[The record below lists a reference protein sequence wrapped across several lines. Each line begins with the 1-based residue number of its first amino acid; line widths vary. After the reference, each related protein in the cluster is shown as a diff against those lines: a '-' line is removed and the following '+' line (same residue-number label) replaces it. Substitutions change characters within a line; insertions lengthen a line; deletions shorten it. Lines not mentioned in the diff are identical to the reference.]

1 MKVKVLKKFKDRHTN
16 EIHEVNKVLTI
27 SKERYEEILAV
38 GEFVEEIKKPKK
50 ESAKEAE

>member
-1 MKVKVLKKFKDRHTN
+1 MKVKVLERFKDRHTN

-38 GEFVEEIKKPKK
+38 GRFVEEVKKPKK
-50 ESAKEAE
+50 EAVKEAE